1 MKKERTLIIN
11 KKIALIGVTVMAFTF
26 SYFQQGEKDSPIR
39 FKNSEMEYTTSASNI
54 WDIAKAYIST
64 TRTEATPK
72 NTVPVQAISIDDLM
86 QEKEAVLYRLGHS
99 SVLIKLDGQL
109 ILTDP
114 VFSDRASPVQW
125 AGPKRFHAAPISIAD
140 LPTIQVVAI
149 SHDHYDHLDKHAVK
163 QLNDK
168 VEHFV
173 VPLRVGD
180 LLKKWGVEENKIT
193 EFDWWQSH
201 TISHI
206 EFSFAPTQHFSG
218 RGLTDKNSTLWGS
231 WAIKGK
237 QANLFFSGDSGY
249 FSGFKEIGDKYG
261 PFDLTMIETG
271 AYNELWSDIHMFP
284 SQSVQAHLDVK
295 GQTMM
300 PIHNSTFDL
309 ALHDWQDPLEQ
320 VSAISTEKKVRLITP
335 MIGEKIIITVP
346 KATSHWWREM

>member
-1 MKKERTLIIN
+1 MFRHDEWLKGINMKKERTLIIN

-26 SYFQQGEKDSPIR
+26 SYFQQGEKDSQAR
-39 FKNSEMEYTTSASNI
+39 FKNSEMEYTTSTSNI

-64 TRTEATPK
+64 TRVEATPK

-125 AGPKRFHAAPISIAD
+125 AGPKRFHAAPISISD

-173 VPLRVGD
+173 VPLRVGK

-193 EFDWWQSH
+193 EFD
-201 TISHI
+201 
-206 EFSFAPTQHFSG
+206 
-218 RGLTDKNSTLWGS
+218 
-231 WAIKGK
+231 
-237 QANLFFSGDSGY
+237 
-249 FSGFKEIGDKYG
+249 
-261 PFDLTMIETG
+261 
-271 AYNELWSDIHMFP
+271 
-284 SQSVQAHLDVK
+284 
-295 GQTMM
+295 
-300 PIHNSTFDL
+300 
-309 ALHDWQDPLEQ
+309 
-320 VSAISTEKKVRLITP
+320 
-335 MIGEKIIITVP
+335 
-346 KATSHWWREM
+346 

>member
-1 MKKERTLIIN
+1 MKKKHIWVSN
-11 KKIALIGVTVMAFTF
+11 KKITLVGVSIMALTF
-26 SYFQQGEKDSPIR
+26 SYFQQNKSNEPIR

-72 NTVPVQAISIDDLM
+72 NAVPVQTISVDELM
-86 QEKEAVLYRLGHS
+86 QEQEAVLYRLGHS
-99 SVLIKLDGQL
+99 SVLVKLDGQF

-125 AGPKRFHAAPISIAD
+125 AGPKRFHNTPISIAD
-140 LPTIQVVAI
+140 LPAIQVVAI

-163 QLNDK
+163 LLNDK
-168 VEHFV
+168 VAHFV
-173 VPLRVGD
+173 VPLRVGA
-180 LLKKWGVEENKIT
+180 LLQKWGVAENKIT
-193 EFDWWQSH
+193 ELDWWQS
-201 TISHI
+201 TTLNGI
-206 EFSFAPTQHFSG
+206 EFSLAPTQHFSG

-237 QANLFFSGDSGY
+237 QANIFFSGDSGY
-249 FSGFKEIGDKYG
+249 FSGFKEIGEKYG

-284 SQSVQAHLDVK
+284 AQSVQANLDLNGKV
-295 GQTMM
+295 MM

-309 ALHDWQDPLEQ
+309 ALHDWKDPLEQ
-320 VSAISTEKKVRLITP
+320 VSALSEEKNVSLVTP
-335 MIGEKIIITVP
+335 MIGEKLNITKP
-346 KATSHWWREM
+346 QKTSAWWRDL

>member
-1 MKKERTLIIN
+1 MKKERTLVIN
-11 KKIALIGVTVMAFTF
+11 KKIALIGVTVMALTF
-26 SYFQQGEKDSPIR
+26 SYFQQGEKTAPIR

-72 NTVPVQAISIDDLM
+72 NAVPVHAISIDDLL

-125 AGPKRFHAAPISIAD
+125 AGPKRFHQAPISIAD
-140 LPTIQVVAI
+140 LPPVQVVAI

-163 QLNDK
+163 LLNDK

-173 VPLRVGD
+173 VPLRVGA
-180 LLKKWGVEENKIT
+180 LLKKWGVAESKIT
-193 EFDWWQSH
+193 ELDWWQSE
-201 TISHI
+201 TISGV
-206 EFSFAPTQHFSG
+206 EFSLAPTQHFSG

-237 QANLFFSGDSGY
+237 QANIFFSGDSGY
-249 FSGFKEIGDKYG
+249 FSGFKEIGEKYG

-271 AYNELWSDIHMFP
+271 AYNDLWSDIHMFP
-284 SQSVQAHLDVK
+284 AQSIQAHLDVK
-295 GQTMM
+295 GKAMM

-309 ALHDWQDPLEQ
+309 ALHDWQEPLEQ
-320 VSAISTEKKVRLITP
+320 VSAISAEQNVQLVTP
-335 MIGEKIIITVP
+335 IIGEKVMITEP
-346 KATSHWWREM
+346 KPTSLWWRDM